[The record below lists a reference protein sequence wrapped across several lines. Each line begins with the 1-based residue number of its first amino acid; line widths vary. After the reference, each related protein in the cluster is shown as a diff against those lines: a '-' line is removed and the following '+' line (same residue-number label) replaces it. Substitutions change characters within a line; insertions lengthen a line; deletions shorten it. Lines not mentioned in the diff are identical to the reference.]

1 MNFWTVCP
9 WPLNWVHKR
18 VEHRGKNVTSKIE
31 RTKTI
36 KINRKYHCRREYI
49 PRDTLD
55 PVRRKIEEEWKKKNV
70 REITP
75 MFAVNSEGQ
84 PPNQRENFFLSSP
97 RGLKSGPQSRFN
109 FTFKK
114 ERTLRSKFVADKND
128 GPLPRIRLALE
139 RSTNQKS
146 EKYCL

>member
-1 MNFWTVCP
+1 M
-9 WPLNWVHKR
+9 
-18 VEHRGKNVTSKIE
+18 
-31 RTKTI
+31 
-36 KINRKYHCRREYI
+36 
-49 PRDTLD
+49 
-55 PVRRKIEEEWKKKNV
+55 KKKNV

-84 PPNQRENFFLSSP
+84 PPNQERIFFLSSP

-139 RSTNQKS
+139 SIQPIRNRRNTASLEFTRV
-146 EKYCL
+146 

>member
-1 MNFWTVCP
+1 
-9 WPLNWVHKR
+9 
-18 VEHRGKNVTSKIE
+18 
-31 RTKTI
+31 
-36 KINRKYHCRREYI
+36 
-49 PRDTLD
+49 
-55 PVRRKIEEEWKKKNV
+55 
-70 REITP
+70 
-75 MFAVNSEGQ
+75 MFAVNNSEGQ
-84 PPNQRENFFLSSP
+84 PPQPRENFFLSSP

-146 EKYCL
+146 EKYCLSRVHQSVNLFQARPIKPLKIWIKQHRARPQNRPGRPLMRKFKKLVTKIRIKKTRSEDIEDLAQLWLQYDLI